1 MNKEY
6 RQAADACKNALCQ
19 IGVQGK
25 ISIDRLLGCIEALQE
40 DELDKPKLQKILDT
54 LSEELKIQPGDTTDD
69 GLFTLNATRCLGA
82 CGLAPVM
89 MIGEDVFGRLTPE
102 QVPGILDKFRA

>member
-1 MNKEY
+1 MTKEY

-40 DELDKPKLQKILDT
+40 DELDKPKLQKILNTLDT
-54 LSEELKIQPGDTTDD
+54 LKISGPKNLELMLNIMTVLEQLRDETFDITQIEQEDPEVIKEEGDEVID
-69 GLFTLNATRCLGA
+69 G
-82 CGLAPVM
+82 
-89 MIGEDVFGRLTPE
+89 
-102 QVPGILDKFRA
+102 

>member
-1 MNKEY
+1 MTKEY

-40 DELDKPKLQKILDT
+40 DELNSAKFQKILTT
-54 LSEELKIQPGDTTDD
+54 LETIRISGPKNLELMLNIMTVLEQLRDGTFDITQIEQEDPEVIKEEEGSDEVD
-69 GLFTLNATRCLGA
+69 G
-82 CGLAPVM
+82 
-89 MIGEDVFGRLTPE
+89 
-102 QVPGILDKFRA
+102 

>member
-1 MNKEY
+1 MTTEY

-54 LSEELKIQPGDTTDD
+54 LDTLKISGPKNLELMLNIMTILEQLRDGTFDINQIEHDEPDDPDLIKEEGDD
-69 GLFTLNATRCLGA
+69 A
-82 CGLAPVM
+82 
-89 MIGEDVFGRLTPE
+89 
-102 QVPGILDKFRA
+102 